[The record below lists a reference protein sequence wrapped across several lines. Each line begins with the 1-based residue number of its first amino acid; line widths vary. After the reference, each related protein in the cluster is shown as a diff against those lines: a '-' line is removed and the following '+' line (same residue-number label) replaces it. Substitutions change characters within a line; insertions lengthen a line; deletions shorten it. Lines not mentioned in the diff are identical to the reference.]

1 MDRPSSTSE
10 IGTPVW
16 EIAEFFPLQGEW
28 SEEQYLRLETPRLVE
43 LSDGKLE
50 VLPMPSEWHQI
61 IALFLYRS
69 LQSYAELNRRGLTL
83 AAPLRVR
90 LWSGKMREPD
100 VVFML
105 AENRKRRGNSF
116 WERADLVMEV
126 VSEDDPQRDLILKR
140 EEYAKAGIP
149 EYWIVDPRDTSIR
162 VLRLIASENASIYDE
177 AGCYTL
183 GQTAKSILLPGF
195 ALSPTEVFDTSREF

>member
-1 MDRPSSTSE
+1 MERPSSTNE
-10 IGTPVW
+10 LGTPVW

-61 IALFLYRS
+61 IALFLYRR
-69 LQSYAELNRRGLTL
+69 LQCYAEQHRLGLTL

-90 LWSGKMREPD
+90 LWSGKMCEPD

-105 AENRKRRGNSF
+105 AENRERRGNSF
-116 WERADLVMEV
+116 WEQADLVMEI
-126 VSEDDPQRDLILKR
+126 VSEDDSQRDLVLKR

-149 EYWIVDPRDTSIR
+149 EYWIVDPRDTTIR
-162 VLRLIASENASIYDE
+162 VLQLSISQENSTYHE

-183 GQTAKSILLPGF
+183 GQTANSVLLPGF
-195 ALSPTEVFDTSREF
+195 SLDTAEVFDTKREF